1 MNKRIFLTAFVVC
14 LFTVSLFS
22 GRYKILQM
30 NKPTVKINGR
40 TLTIGSTFSGENL
53 KTIDWE
59 SGLKYLKVRNEETK
73 RTRVITKR
81 NVNGKEMPSLERYLT
96 KSKILTTR
104 DFGNNNTVELKDT
117 VELLDSITFS
127 IPDWDD
133 HSIYT
138 ILWEETGISKPLE
151 LLEGDSLVLIT
162 NSIYGSYLPRG
173 AYFSILKYDLKLE
186 EDSELDSLGYLY
198 IEPISADLP

>member
-81 NVNGKEMPSLERYLT
+81 NINGKETPSLERYLT
-96 KSKILTTR
+96 KSKMLTTR
-104 DFGNNNTVELKDT
+104 DFGNNDINT
-117 VELLDSITFS
+117 VELLDSITLS
-127 IPDWDD
+127 IPEWDD
-133 HSIYT
+133 HSIYS

-162 NSIYGSYLPRG
+162 NSIYGSYIPRN

-186 EDSELDSLGYLY
+186 EDSAPDSLGYLY